1 MLSVLGTC
9 VLVLLATTSATTT
22 TTPPCT
28 ENEILL
34 RNRTC
39 YCPFFQFNGRCMRK
53 RYQTTVNATLN
64 QVMSA
69 ASRHLLADSQMILTI
84 DATNYEAM
92 QTLAASLSPLMVGG
106 GTVVTTVA
114 DAMDTLVGGEPSA
127 SMEIVNASVSGTVL
141 TLTVEY
147 RLPAV
152 DFFFWFMHFGSA
164 PTPCPPFDVM
174 DGCCRGDMGSE
185 FLTVGVDCSSHD
197 PMVQMEQFV
206 AAWDGIQTSQEQFTI
221 SVDLEKRKVPSISSN
236 GATIYRLGIGMVV
249 FGRLAQNT
257 ESRFEIQL
265 NHSVTSTSVGSF
277 QYSGI
282 EFSRLQL
289 ETCGGETVFMHL
301 VIKAANIEA
310 VQSIRFQVNDTG
322 NWVQPDCVVQRQWT
336 MGVSLGCNV
345 SIDSEFVNVY
355 APLPA
360 GFAPGAA
367 ATLYVL
373 LSKGPVL
380 TRVVGRADGAVTEHC
395 KSPVVISPGTH
406 QKQYTIQVLQG
417 NRVKYAGQADFVQ
430 LTDVAALTLRMV
442 SNSSVYR
449 YSIDNIS
456 VVYSLVNSSIILGL
470 MPEGKVTPEL
480 EKLCDSGNVCLI
492 ETLMESGQC
501 STHEKCEDQGA
512 NGIFVMPLYPWGMDS
527 LRKEGTY
534 TAMLVDIKETIG
546 VHEEE
551 KKYTGLRRLLGWMG
565 FTISTEGN

>member
-1 MLSVLGTC
+1 MLLGTC
-9 VLVLLATTSATTT
+9 LLILFTTGLS
-22 TTPPCT
+22 TPPCT

-53 RYQTTVNATLN
+53 RFQTTVNATLN
-64 QVMSA
+64 QMMSA
-69 ASRHLLADSQMILTI
+69 ASRHLLADSPMILTI

-174 DGCCRGDMGSE
+174 DGCCRGNMGPE

-197 PMVQMEQFV
+197 PIVQMEQFV
-206 AAWDGIQTSQEQFTI
+206 TAWDGKQTSQEKFTI
-221 SVDLEKRKVPSISSN
+221 SVDLEKRKVPSVSSN

-257 ESRFEIQL
+257 ESRVEIQL

-282 EFSRLQL
+282 EFSRLTL
-289 ETCGGETVFMHL
+289 ETCGGEAVFMHL

-322 NWVQPDCVVQRQWT
+322 NWVQPDCVQRRWVQGT
-336 MGVSLGCNV
+336 ALGCNV
-345 SIDSEFVNVY
+345 SIDSEFVSVHV
-355 APLPA
+355 PLPT
-360 GFAPGAA
+360 GFKSGAAA

-373 LSKGPVL
+373 LAKGPVL
-380 TRVVGRADGAVTEHC
+380 TRVVARADGAVTEHC

-406 QKQYTIQVLQG
+406 QKQYTVEVLQG

-480 EKLCDSGNVCLI
+480 ERLCDSGNVCLI

-501 STHEKCEDQGA
+501 STHEKCEVQGA
-512 NGIFVMPLYPWGMDS
+512 NGVFVMPLYPWGMDS

-534 TAMLVDIKETIG
+534 TAMLVDIKETLA

-551 KKYTGLRRLLGWMG
+551 AKKSTGLRRLLGWMG
-565 FTISTEGN
+565 FK

>member
-1 MLSVLGTC
+1 
-9 VLVLLATTSATTT
+9 
-22 TTPPCT
+22 
-28 ENEILL
+28 
-34 RNRTC
+34 
-39 YCPFFQFNGRCMRK
+39 MRK
-53 RYQTTVNATLN
+53 RFQTTVNATLN

-69 ASRHLLADSQMILTI
+69 ASRHLLADSPMILTI

-114 DAMDTLVGGEPSA
+114 DAMDTLVGGEPST

-147 RLPAV
+147 RLPAA

-174 DGCCRGDMGSE
+174 DGCCRGDMGPE

-197 PMVQMEQFV
+197 PMAQMEQFV
-206 AAWDGIQTSQEQFTI
+206 AAWDGVRTSQEQFTI

-257 ESRFEIQL
+257 ESRVEIQL
-265 NHSVTSTSVGSF
+265 NNSVTSTSVGTF

-289 ETCGGETVFMHL
+289 ETCGGEVVFMHL

-310 VQSIRFQVNDTG
+310 VQSMRFQVNDTG
-322 NWVQPDCVVQRQWT
+322 IWVQPDCVQRLWV
-336 MGVSLGCNV
+336 GGALGCNV

-355 APLPA
+355 VPLPT
-360 GFAPGAA
+360 GFKSGAA

-380 TRVVGRADGAVTEHC
+380 TRVVARAHGAVTEHC

-406 QKQYTIQVLQG
+406 DKQYTIQVLQG

-430 LTDVAALTLRMV
+430 LTDVAALTLRME
-442 SNSSVYR
+442 SNSSVYL

-492 ETLMESGQC
+492 ETLMESGLC
-501 STHEKCEDQGA
+501 STHEKCEVQGT
-512 NGIFVMPLYPWGMDS
+512 NGIFVMPLYPWGMDT

-534 TAMLVDIKETIG
+534 TAMLVDIKETL
-546 VHEEE
+546 VVQEDA
-551 KKYTGLRRLLGWMG
+551 KKTTLRRLMGWIG
-565 FTISTEGN
+565 FK